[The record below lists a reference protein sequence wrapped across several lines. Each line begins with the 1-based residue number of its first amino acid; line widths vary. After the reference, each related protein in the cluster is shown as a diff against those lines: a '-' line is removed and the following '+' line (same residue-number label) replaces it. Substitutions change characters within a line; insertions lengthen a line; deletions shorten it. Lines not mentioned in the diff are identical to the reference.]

1 MRQEKLAR
9 HYRGLSVFI
18 TGAASGIGL
27 GLAQALAQTGAR
39 VVLTDQDGGA
49 AESAAALIRRSG
61 GDARAMTLDVTDAAA
76 FEAAFARAWS
86 ELGGVDLLF
95 NNAGIGAAA
104 DARDMSLEFWRRLV
118 EINLMGVIHGVQA
131 AWARMADAGSGH
143 IVNTASAFGLLP
155 GPLYAGYTATK
166 HAVVG
171 LSRALRGEGDDLGVR
186 VTAVCPGFIRT
197 RILDNALVAGLDRSR
212 AEEIIPFRF
221 IDVDDAVQTILD
233 GVARNRARIVF
244 PWEMRLLWWADR
256 VAPWAVD
263 WMTAKSA
270 ARYRKLGRAAGSA

>member
-1 MRQEKLAR
+1 MRGEKLFR
-9 HYRGLSVFI
+9 YYRGRSALV

-27 GLAQALAQTGAR
+27 GLCGALAEAGAR
-39 VVLTDQDGGA
+39 VVVTDRDAAA
-49 AESAAALIRRSG
+49 AEETAARIRRAG
-61 GDARAMTLDVTDAAA
+61 GDARAMALDVTDAAA
-76 FEAAFARAWS
+76 FEAVFGEAWTQ
-86 ELGGVDLLF
+86 LGGVDLLF

-131 AWARMADAGSGH
+131 AWTKMADAGSGH

-171 LSRALRGEGDDLGVR
+171 LSRALRGEGRDLGIR

-221 IDVDDAVQTILD
+221 LEVDDAVAAILS

-244 PWEMRLLWWADR
+244 PWEMRLLWRVDR
-256 VAPWAVD
+256 LAPWLVD
-263 WMTAKSA
+263 WVTAKTA
-270 ARYRKLGRAAGSA
+270 ARYRKLGRPPGAA